1 MSILKPEVEEGNVE
15 YKRVLINI
23 DNTRL
28 EQLATQMNWRLAEGS
43 NEAIYYLGVNDN
55 GSVYNMTQDEKY
67 ETLNNF
73 KLLVGKTNAEIISF
87 NEIESNGVKYF
98 KIQIRKTN
106 PILPEIR
113 VLLLGDS
120 ESGKTT
126 FLANLLLGKTYNEK
140 SDSRIYLMNHK
151 HELES
156 KKTSSVNCNYIV
168 HNKVKYAF
176 IEAPGYSEYSRT
188 KFKLLLGTCPDIVL
202 LFVNPNGYPNKFD
215 KFIIDNLAIPHIPI
229 DIFNSNSELN
239 SRKQINKTIF
249 FEKISKIVKSTHF
262 NKSHV
267 KINVLNVYP
276 HNDLGIV
283 VSGFLESG
291 KIKVGQQLTWTYR
304 DETSTC
310 KVNSIHINSEPT
322 NEIATNQMLTLCLGT
337 NHEIK
342 KSWKH
347 GILSSKELNETKKEI
362 KFTFYKF
369 SNSANLPNSVYGFC
383 SNRIVH
389 IYNIKFSNGQFS
401 GTIRNYIQGDNLVVI
416 DFESTKGIIKIFP
429 N

>member
-23 DNTRL
+23 DNARL

-87 NEIESNGVKYF
+87 NEIESNDFKYF
-98 KIQIRKTN
+98 KIQIRKVN

-188 KFKLLLGTCPDIVL
+188 KFKLLLGTCPDIIL
-202 LFVNPNGYPNKFD
+202 LFVNSNGYPNKFD

-229 DIFNSNSELN
+229 DIFNSSSELN
-239 SRKQINKTIF
+239 SRKQINKTNF
-249 FEKISKIVKSTHF
+249 FEKISKIVKPTHF
-262 NKSHV
+262 SKSHV

-291 KIKVGQQLTWTYR
+291 KIKVGQQLNWTYR

-322 NEIATNQMLTLCLGT
+322 NEINTNQMLTLCLGT

-369 SNSANLPNSVYGFC
+369 FNSANLPSSIYGFC

-389 IYNIKFSNGQFS
+389 IYNIKFLNGQFS
-401 GTIRNYIQGDNLVVI
+401 GTIRNYIKEDNLVIV

>member
-23 DNTRL
+23 DNARL

-87 NEIESNGVKYF
+87 NEIESNDFKYF
-98 KIQIRKTN
+98 KIQIRKVN

-188 KFKLLLGTCPDIVL
+188 KFKLLLGTCPDIIL
-202 LFVNPNGYPNKFD
+202 LFVNSNGYPNKFD

-229 DIFNSNSELN
+229 DIFNSSSELN
-239 SRKQINKTIF
+239 SRKQINKTNF
-249 FEKISKIVKSTHF
+249 FEKICKLVKPTHF
-262 NKSHV
+262 SKSHV

-322 NEIATNQMLTLCLGT
+322 NEINTNQMLTLCLGT

-369 SNSANLPNSVYGFC
+369 FNSANLPSSIYGFC

-401 GTIRNYIQGDNLVVI
+401 GTIRNYIKEDNLVIV

>member
-23 DNTRL
+23 DNARL

-87 NEIESNGVKYF
+87 NEIESNDFKYF
-98 KIQIRKTN
+98 KIQIRKVN

-188 KFKLLLGTCPDIVL
+188 KFKLLLGTCPDIIL
-202 LFVNPNGYPNKFD
+202 LFVNSNGYPNKFD

-229 DIFNSNSELN
+229 DIFNSSSELN
-239 SRKQINKTIF
+239 SRKQINKTNF

-262 NKSHV
+262 SKSHV

-322 NEIATNQMLTLCLGT
+322 NEINTNQMLTLCLGT
-337 NHEIK
+337 NNNIK

-369 SNSANLPNSVYGFC
+369 FNSANLPSSIYGFC

-401 GTIRNYIQGDNLVVI
+401 GTIRNYIKEDNLVIV

>member
-15 YKRVLINI
+15 YKRFLINI
-23 DNTRL
+23 DNARL
-28 EQLATQMNWRLAEGS
+28 EQLATQMNWRLAEGA

-55 GSVYNMTQDEKY
+55 GSLYNMTQNEKL

-73 KLLVGKTNAEIISF
+73 KLLVSKINAEIISF
-87 NEIESNGVKYF
+87 NELESNGIKYF
-98 KIQIRKTN
+98 KIQIRKIN

-156 KKTSSVNCNYIV
+156 KKTSSINCNYIV
-168 HNKVKYAF
+168 YNKVKYAF

-188 KFKLLLGTCPDIVL
+188 KFKLLLGTCPNIIL
-202 LFVNPNGYPNKFD
+202 LFVNSDGNPNEFD
-215 KFIIDNLAIPHIPI
+215 KFIIDNLAIPYIPI

-239 SRKQINKTIF
+239 SRKQINKTNF
-249 FEKISKIVKSTHF
+249 FEKICKLVKPTLF

-322 NEIATNQMLTLCLGT
+322 NEICANQMLTLCLGT

-362 KFTFYKF
+362 KFTFHKF
-369 SNSANLPNSVYGFC
+369 FNSANLPGSIYGFC

-389 IYNIKFSNGQFS
+389 IYNIKISNSQFS
-401 GTIRNYIQGDNLVVI
+401 GTIRNYIQKDNIVI
-416 DFESTKGIIKIFP
+416 VDFESTKGIIKII
-429 N
+429 